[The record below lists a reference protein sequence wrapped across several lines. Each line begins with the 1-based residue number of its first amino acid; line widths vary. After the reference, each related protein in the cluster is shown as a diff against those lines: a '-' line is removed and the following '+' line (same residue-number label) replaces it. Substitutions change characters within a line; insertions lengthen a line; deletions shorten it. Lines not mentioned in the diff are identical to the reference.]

1 MRGGR
6 REVRFAVRTE
16 PFLVGRAGLEPA
28 TVGTA
33 QGERPVPPA
42 SPPPFGPCWTRTSDL
57 GIKSPA
63 EQAVAKCKKRKG
75 AAKRTVRRCSE
86 LQRAVGDGD
95 ESVLSLVLPG
105 VAAGDNWTT
114 RPEAANLGGTRV
126 NQLDVLLR
134 NWLPQPL
141 E

>member
-105 VAAGDNWTT
+105 VLHGTT
-114 RPEAANLGGTRV
+114 GRPEAANLGGTRA

-134 NWLPQPL
+134 RWLPQPL